1 VISAKCEC
9 PECNNTLEAPDFA
22 RATSADCPCGWHSSI
37 SPEAIAEGKLIRCP
51 ICGTEEMYV
60 QKDFPE
66 RVGVLVVVAAV
77 VLATIAWAYY
87 SPLWTFGILFLFGVA
102 DWIFFRTR
110 PEVTICYRCLS
121 QFRGVRENEAHRAF
135 DLGVNERFRQERM
148 RKKEL
153 RQTQPAPNIAK

>member
-1 VISAKCEC
+1 MISAKCEC
-9 PECNNTLEAPDFA
+9 PEWKNMLEAPDFS
-22 RATSADCPCGWHSSI
+22 RATSADCPCGWHSTI
-37 SPEAIAEGKLIRCP
+37 APGAIVDQQLVRCP

-66 RVGVLVVVAAV
+66 RVGVLVVVSAV
-77 VLATIAWAYY
+77 VLATVAWYYY
-87 SPLWTFGILFLFGVA
+87 SPTMTFAVLFLFGVA

-121 QFRGVRENEAHRAF
+121 QFRGVKENPNHRAF

-153 RQTQPAPNIAK
+153 RENQTSVPAK